1 VEVQI
6 VGAASV
12 NKKGIAQGQKAAIA
26 PEHVAAM
33 KVHLDAH
40 GSTRDRC
47 LFAVA
52 VDSMLRGCDLVR
64 LRVGDLLDGNGNV
77 RESFSVVQ
85 GKVSSGQAK
94 PVVCY
99 LTPVTRAAV
108 ANHVLG
114 KDRSDPLFTGRGRQK
129 PMSTA
134 QVRNLL
140 KTWVEA
146 IGLDRAAHSAHS
158 LRRTKASAL
167 YRATR
172 DLELVRKALGHAY
185 LSSTQHYLAVG
196 QEEVANACL
205 GMSL

>member
-1 VEVQI
+1 M
-6 VGAASV
+6 
-12 NKKGIAQGQKAAIA
+12 NKKGVAQGQKAAIA
-26 PEHVAAM
+26 PEHVAAI
-33 KVHLDAH
+33 KAHLDAH

-64 LRVGDLLDGNGNV
+64 LRVGDVLDGNGNV

-99 LTPVTRAAV
+99 LTPATRSVV
-108 ANHVLG
+108 AHHVQG
-114 KDRSDPLFTGRGRQK
+114 KDRTEPLFTGKGRQR

-140 KTWVEA
+140 KGWVEA
-146 IGLDRAAHSAHS
+146 VGLDRAAHSAHS

-196 QEEVANACL
+196 QDEVANACL
-205 GMSL
+205 GMSM

>member
-1 VEVQI
+1 
-6 VGAASV
+6 V
-12 NKKGIAQGQKAAIA
+12 NKKGVAQGQKAAIA
-26 PEHVAAM
+26 AEHVAAI
-33 KVHLDAH
+33 KTHLEAH

-99 LTPVTRAAV
+99 LTPSTRSAV
-108 ANHVLG
+108 AVHVVG
-114 KDRSDPLFTGRGRQK
+114 KDRTEPLFTGKGRQT

-140 KTWVEA
+140 KEWVEA
-146 IGLDRAAHSAHS
+146 VGLDPSTHSAHS
-158 LRRTKASAL
+158 LRRSKASAL

-185 LSSTQHYLAVG
+185 LSSTQHYLSVG
-196 QEEVANACL
+196 QDEVANACL
-205 GMSL
+205 GMSM

>member
-1 VEVQI
+1 M
-6 VGAASV
+6 
-12 NKKGIAQGQKAAIA
+12 NKKSIAQGQKAAIA
-26 PEHVAAM
+26 PEHVAAI
-33 KVHLDAH
+33 KLHLEAH

-64 LRVGDLLDGNGNV
+64 LRAGDVVDGNGNV
-77 RESFSVVQ
+77 RGSFPVVQ

-99 LTPVTRAAV
+99 LTPSTRTAV
-108 ANHVLG
+108 AAHVLG
-114 KDRSDPLFTGRGRQK
+114 KHRSEPLFTGKGRQR

-134 QVRNLL
+134 QLRNLL
-140 KTWVEA
+140 KDWVEA
-146 IGLDRAAHSAHS
+146 VGLDRSVHSAHS

-185 LSSTQHYLAVG
+185 LSSTQYYLAVG
-196 QEEVANACL
+196 QDEVANACL
-205 GMSL
+205 SMSM

>member
-1 VEVQI
+1 
-6 VGAASV
+6 V
-12 NKKGIAQGQKAAIA
+12 NKKSIAQGQKVAIA
-26 PEHVAAM
+26 PEHVAAI
-33 KVHLDAH
+33 KLYLEAH

-64 LRVGDLLDGNGNV
+64 LRASDVVDGNGNV
-77 RESFSVVQ
+77 RGSFPVVQ

-99 LTPVTRAAV
+99 LTPSTRTAV
-108 ANHVLG
+108 AAHVLG
-114 KDRSDPLFTGRGRQK
+114 KHRSEPLFTGKGRQR

-134 QVRNLL
+134 QLRNLL
-140 KTWVEA
+140 KDWVEA
-146 IGLDRAAHSAHS
+146 VGLDRSVHSAHS

-185 LSSTQHYLAVG
+185 LSSTQYYLAVG
-196 QEEVANACL
+196 QDEVANACL
-205 GMSL
+205 SMSM

>member
-1 VEVQI
+1 
-6 VGAASV
+6 V
-12 NKKGIAQGQKAAIA
+12 NKKSVAQGQKSALS
-26 PEHVAAM
+26 PEHVAAIKM
-33 KVHLDAH
+33 HLDGH
-40 GSTRDRC
+40 GSARDRC

-52 VDSMLRGCDLVR
+52 VDNMLRGCDLVR
-64 LRVGDLLDGNGNV
+64 LRVGDVVDGNGNV

-94 PVVCY
+94 PIVCY
-99 LTPVTRAAV
+99 LAPSTRSAV
-108 ANHVLG
+108 AAHVLD
-114 KDRSDPLFTGRGRQK
+114 KDRTEPLFTGRGRQK

-146 IGLDRAAHSAHS
+146 VGRDRSVHSAHS
-158 LRRTKASAL
+158 LRRTKSSAL

-185 LSSTQHYLAVG
+185 LSSTQHYLSVG
-196 QEEVANACL
+196 QDEVANACL
-205 GMSL
+205 GMSM

>member
-1 VEVQI
+1 
-6 VGAASV
+6 V
-12 NKKGIAQGQKAAIA
+12 NKKGVAQGQKAAIA
-26 PEHVAAM
+26 PEHVAAI
-33 KVHLDAH
+33 KLHLDIR

-64 LRVGDLLDGNGNV
+64 LRVGDVMDGNGHI

-99 LTPVTRAAV
+99 LTPSTRTAV
-108 ANHVLG
+108 AAHVLG
-114 KDRSDPLFTGRGRQK
+114 KHRSEPLFTGKGRQR

-134 QVRNLL
+134 QLRNLL
-140 KTWVEA
+140 KDWVEA
-146 IGLDRAAHSAHS
+146 VGLDRSVHSAHS

-185 LSSTQHYLAVG
+185 LSSTQYYLAVG
-196 QEEVANACL
+196 QDEVANACL
-205 GMSL
+205 SMSM